1 MIDRIG
7 VLDEYGV
14 YFTASC
20 ATTPLISPAFRTHQA
35 LTVDYPPHPIS
46 FVLTVAGVPFDKT
59 FWRVALLKRMESII
73 EQGKVCTADHSC
85 CGCLC
90 VAPILGASPLPS
102 LRSTSRYTSSLVF
115 PVVLGPFVDLSRM
128 CAVAAAR

>member
-1 MIDRIG
+1 MGCRHTSMIDRIG

-20 ATTPLISPAFRTHQA
+20 ATTPLISPALRTPKA

-46 FVLTVAGVPFDKT
+46 FVLTVAGVPFDK
-59 FWRVALLKRMESII
+59 RLACGLLKRMESII

-85 CGCLC
+85 CCGCLC
-90 VAPILGASPLPS
+90 VAPILGASPLLS
-102 LRSTSRYTSSLVF
+102 L
-115 PVVLGPFVDLSRM
+115 
-128 CAVAAAR
+128 AARRGTHPVSSFRLSWVRSLT